1 MTAEELLQLADQL
14 ERIGRERAELVYGPC
29 EGHDGMDCHAAA
41 AFTAWSRAA
50 KRVREYAD
58 LLPDTATEW
67 QWGVKLHD
75 GSILPLIHGDTE
87 TRARAIQASSLRGA
101 EVLRRE
107 VGPWTEVQPR

>member
-1 MTAEELLQLADQL
+1 MTAEELRQLADRL
-14 ERIGRERAELVYGPC
+14 ETIGRERAELGVGPC
-29 EGHDGMDCHAAA
+29 EDHNGMDCHAAA

-50 KRVREYAD
+50 RVVREYAD
-58 LLPDTATEW
+58 KLPAYTEPR

-101 EVLRRE
+101 AVLVRE
-107 VGPWTEVQPR
+107 VGPWTEVQP